1 MNSSR
6 KAFTWRGWV
15 FAEIH
20 PRTFFFL
27 AVFGILARGVLDGL
41 GYSQAA
47 AGVGLAALGCFALS
61 FVSYVAEL
69 LTSLYSRSGFCTA
82 LLTLGFLGC
91 LPFIGLKHAN
101 PVYVFLGMLLMSFG
115 FLLGLAQII
124 SSAILLK
131 DSNATRSKL

>member
-1 MNSSR
+1 MNSPR
-6 KAFTWRGWV
+6 RVFTWRGWV

-20 PRTFFFL
+20 PRTFLVL
-27 AVFGILARGVLDGL
+27 AVFGILAGGVLDGL

-47 AGVGLAALGCFALS
+47 SGFGLAAFGCFVLS

-69 LTSLYSRSGFCTA
+69 LTSLYSRFGFCTA

-101 PVYVFLGMLLMSFG
+101 PVYLFLGILLTGLG
-115 FLLGLAQII
+115 FLLGVAQIL
-124 SSAILLK
+124 SSAILL
-131 DSNATRSKL
+131 

>member
-1 MNSSR
+1 MNSPR
-6 KAFTWRGWV
+6 KAFAWRGWI

-20 PRTFFFL
+20 PRTFLFL
-27 AVFGILARGVLDGL
+27 AVFGILASGLLYGL

-47 AGVGLAALGCFALS
+47 SGFGLAAFGCFVLS

-69 LTSLYSRSGFCTA
+69 LTSLYSRFGFCTA

-115 FLLGLAQII
+115 FLLGLAQIL